1 MVGVALVGALL
12 TWLVG
17 SGALQGLFGGGQ
29 DELANLSP
37 PTLHAAWTPTLDLK
51 VLLPTFTSTPTPSST
66 PQSGPQVSPTITKT
80 PLPSLT
86 PAPLYTATI
95 TPTFNPRSVATMTP
109 ASPKA
114 CPALVSAGSLQLTD
128 PDDDLYASADEVL
141 AYLNAGGSV
150 DEVRRALDDLSFNT
164 ELLTVDLTND
174 GVSEI
179 VMYSFAVYVFHCHE
193 GQYEEMLRVQP
204 EIRDT
209 YGMSMKI
216 LADDLTRSG
225 VQNLIVTTDNEG
237 MGNDNYTLNVLVFEW
252 DGEEFA
258 NLAPEEV
265 HHPFTQLGQVM
276 YVGGYHIPMFRG
288 EMEFR
293 DIDRNGTIEIIL
305 NGVGVGGGY
314 WSASLREETHTW
326 MWNGEEFNLFDVS
339 LSPAVLKLHAV
350 HDGDIAALQSN
361 YNEALNSYWRAIND
375 TSLEPWNADR
385 LEYNYLWSTPWPSPD
400 PEQGKRVEAYARFRI
415 IVTNYLL
422 GRVEQAEAQY
432 QVIQDI
438 HPAGDPGHPY
448 AQMATAFYDAYHD
461 FSGSIKIGCNSSAA
475 LCNTQRIG
483 NPETF

>member
-1 MVGVALVGALL
+1 
-12 TWLVG
+12 
-17 SGALQGLFGGGQ
+17 
-29 DELANLSP
+29 
-37 PTLHAAWTPTLDLK
+37 
-51 VLLPTFTSTPTPSST
+51 
-66 PQSGPQVSPTITKT
+66 
-80 PLPSLT
+80 
-86 PAPLYTATI
+86 
-95 TPTFNPRSVATMTP
+95 
-109 ASPKA
+109 
-114 CPALVSAGSLQLTD
+114 
-128 PDDDLYASADEVL
+128 
-141 AYLNAGGSV
+141 
-150 DEVRRALDDLSFNT
+150 
-164 ELLTVDLTND
+164 
-174 GVSEI
+174 
-179 VMYSFAVYVFHCHE
+179 MYSFAVYVFHCHE

-461 FSGSIKIGCNSSAA
+461 FSGSIKIGCNAARAYATHNESEILRPFSSMVYGQVNILYDAEDI
-475 LCNTQRIG
+475 CPFQ
-483 NPETF
+483 